1 MTEPTAGAIVLYRQ
15 GVCQLLEGRP
25 VNDIERLRQ
34 LEDQLADLKARMPAH
49 TVRPTM
55 IMEMEELEDEIESLR
70 AKVRQEGTGDAQGA
84 A

>member
-1 MTEPTAGAIVLYRQ
+1 M
-15 GVCQLLEGRP
+15 
-25 VNDIERLRQ
+25 NDIERLRQ

>member
-1 MTEPTAGAIVLYRQ
+1 M
-15 GVCQLLEGRP
+15 
-25 VNDIERLRQ
+25 NDVERLRQ

-70 AKVRQEGTGDAQGA
+70 AKVRQEGTGDAQGTA
-84 A
+84 